1 MVRILSLMLE
11 MHIPFISGRNERQK
25 WIFLFWIFLFMPPF
39 NFFNIYVLFLPLS
52 NFCFIQTTIM
62 TREFSTKL
70 TEKTVSYLKH
80 LINLHLHWRNFS
92 QLSKHNFNTFI
103 FHLIYKERRKVNG
116 LVWHKKVI
124 SAVILKAS
132 VRRNKL
138 ENWLGA
144 SPRAHYIT

>member
-1 MVRILSLMLE
+1 MKYIYHLFPVE
-11 MHIPFISGRNERQK
+11 MKDRNEYFYFGYSFLCHPSISL
-25 WIFLFWIFLFMPPF
+25 IFMYYFYHWVTSASFKQRSWPA
-39 NFFNIYVLFLPLS
+39 NSV
-52 NFCFIQTTIM
+52 
-62 TREFSTKL
+62 L